1 MERRRSESPH
11 SQISLDIGNV
21 NIALSRNKIEEA
33 YERKLNVFKKALKFI
48 AEKNTEDL
56 SPAEMANSALNCW
69 KTPLDPNDR
78 KYRYDSNVFYKKN
91 RDEII
96 EVEINSE
103 DLADPYKLSF
113 KKLQQIA
120 YGADSEK
127 TAKEALEMLEILE
140 GGKKSPKQ

>member
-1 MERRRSESPH
+1 MERKRSESPH
-11 SQISLDIGNV
+11 SQISLDIGGV

-33 YERKLNVFKKALKFI
+33 YQRKLNVFKKALRFI

-56 SPAEMANSALNCW
+56 SPAEMADSALVCW

-78 KYRYDSNVFYKKN
+78 KYRYDSNVFYKRRN
-91 RDEII
+91 QII

-120 YGADSEK
+120 YGADPEK
-127 TAKEALEMLEILE
+127 TAKEALEMLKNLE
-140 GGKKSPKQ
+140 EK